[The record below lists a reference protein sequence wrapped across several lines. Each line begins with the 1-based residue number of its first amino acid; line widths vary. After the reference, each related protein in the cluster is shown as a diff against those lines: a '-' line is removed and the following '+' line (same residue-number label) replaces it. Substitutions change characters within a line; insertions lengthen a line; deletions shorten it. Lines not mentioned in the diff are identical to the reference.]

1 MGRVSTVTGSA
12 YQGVTQYAVN
22 AKYRAWDS
30 LKSVDYANGFS
41 AARTFNSRLL
51 LTHARIGTATTAKI
65 EGDYN
70 YHPDGRIRFADDLVD
85 NKYDR
90 AYSWDHVGR
99 LAEAYSGGEARHF
112 ANPAHPNNA
121 DGPYRQTYSYNFWGD
136 TTSRVNRFWSQN
148 STHTESYVATTGR
161 NANTIWQYNASGN
174 LTQDFS
180 LEYRYDATGNSVY
193 TGHIDLNQ
201 TGARYVFE
209 TPDGDGRTARRVE
222 STNVGGQSAFTD
234 TYYLRSS
241 ALGGKILTIIR
252 DTGGKMRGLVYAG
265 GSVIAEQ
272 ISSQGVTWLHE
283 NPVTGSR
290 GYSNQAGLYIK
301 NGEPDAAGTDVG
313 YEDPFLYP
321 DPPSP
326 DPDAGGLLPDI
337 LGGSGQNGEICKLDG
352 FQFPCFFARNF
363 NYTGA
368 AQPLFTDPRK
378 RDAFTDIHILGIIG
392 HWEEEYRQLPS
403 TWELVPVEEEGGG
416 IWVEWQEVL
425 RFQTI
430 NTWRSSPL
438 GFVHALRT
446 GGIFRPSGGSTVLD
460 REVKGSNN
468 SQNQY
473 KYNLKPCIPEWIKDD
488 IQIKIKNEL
497 TISGADINYAGRT
510 IFAEAADSYRGGKYK
525 ERLAIGSVLYNRIA
539 NPVFKRGSLKTFTDV
554 ANDKNQFEAITRK
567 DLIGNTKLPYNHK
580 FLSSDR
586 ENAGGLSEA
595 ACEELNA
602 SIQAAWNVANGGP
615 PYGFTSFRGGTK
627 IRPGQIL
634 IGGSRFW

>member
-1 MGRVSTVTGSA
+1 
-12 YQGVTQYAVN
+12 VN

-51 LTHARIGTATTAKI
+51 LAHARIGTATTAKI

-70 YHPDGRIRFADDLVD
+70 YHPDGRIRFADDQVD

-112 ANPAHPNNA
+112 DNPAHPNNA
-121 DGPYRQTYSYNFWGD
+121 DGPYRQTYSYNFWGAN
-136 TTSRVNRFWSQN
+136 TSRVNRFWSQN

-193 TGHIDLNQ
+193 TGHIEQNQ

-209 TPDGDGRTARRVE
+209 IPDGDGRTARRLE
-222 STNVGGQSAFTD
+222 SANVGGLSAFTD

-241 ALGGKILTIIR
+241 ALGGKILTIIHN
-252 DTGGKMRGLVYAG
+252 TGGKMRGLVYAG

-283 NPVTGSR
+283 NPLTGSR
-290 GYSNQAGLYIK
+290 GYSNQEGLYIK

-416 IWVEWQEVL
+416 IWVEWQEIL

-460 REVKGSNN
+460 REVRPRIETP
-468 SQNQY
+468 Y
-473 KYNLKPCIPEWIKDD
+473 TTDMALDD
-488 IQIKIKNEL
+488 IQTCLDTAGFVPGVGEPFDAASSVISLARGDYTSFGLGMAAMWPVGGQAATIAKLGRKSMKSSPIIIGENMRRVQQYADRVGGHAYSAWKLDPWDAATAMKRNERW
-497 TISGADINYAGRT
+497 IQGQIRQGREIIDIGP
-510 IFAEAADSYRGGKYK
+510 D
-525 ERLAIGSVLYNRIA
+525 
-539 NPVFKRGSLKTFTDV
+539 FKRRAEKGIVSPFYEMERRNIRQQKGNCKKVFVRKGKTGGV
-554 ANDKNQFEAITRK
+554 A
-567 DLIGNTKLPYNHK
+567 
-580 FLSSDR
+580 
-586 ENAGGLSEA
+586 GLD
-595 ACEELNA
+595 
-602 SIQAAWNVANGGP
+602 
-615 PYGFTSFRGGTK
+615 F
-627 IRPGQIL
+627 
-634 IGGSRFW
+634 